1 MGKTK
6 GQQPKLGK
14 RLLAFLTH
22 YEDEFS
28 SSGDL
33 GEEFEERV
41 FERGRSRALL
51 WYWGQVL
58 HAVWCE
64 FRLSIWFGG
73 AMIKNFVKIT
83 LRNIKR
89 QKLYAFI
96 NIAGLAVGLIVCIL
110 MVLYI
115 RFELTFDDFHENA
128 DRIYRINAHDLGRD
142 LKFAGTQ
149 ALLASTLKKDFPE
162 VKYAARLVD
171 WRGYLRY
178 TGRYKNQ
185 EKDTMFSENRFFC
198 VDPDFKD
205 IFTYPL
211 VMGDAEAL
219 KEPFVLFITQKLAD
233 KYFRGENPIGKTLSF
248 NNRHDFIIKGILKDV
263 PENSY
268 LQFDLLTSMATL
280 KTLWGEEWL
289 NRWIS
294 HDFNTFVMLEKNADP
309 ALFEEKLG
317 KFIRPVDMERLDQ
330 RDVYFS
336 QPLKKIHFGAGL
348 RSEEGET
355 NDIRYIYILS
365 ATVLLI
371 LLIAC
376 FNYTTLATARATKRM
391 REIGLRKV
399 VGAGRVSLIRQF
411 LGESI
416 LFALLAFAIAVLSI
430 TLLLPW
436 FNHLMN
442 RNLAFSAASDL
453 PAFLFVS
460 LLVGVAA
467 GLYPAFY
474 LSSFQ
479 PTRLF
484 RGILAKDSGSSSIL
498 RKSLVVTQFVITIAL
513 ITCLL
518 IIKNQIHYLT
528 KNSMRDFDNVIVTVA
543 LNDEELRANYQA
555 LHQAFKQSPQVLD
568 STVSYSHPLNISWG
582 MGLNWDGI
590 EEGQFAR
597 IGPVDFNY
605 IDFYGLK
612 IKRGR
617 KMMED
622 MSTDRAEAVI
632 LNETAAKASPWED
645 PIGKRCQFDSQH
657 GVVIGIVEDFHFKSL
672 YNQVEPLAMRHLY
685 EEGHAGGAGYISLKI
700 SAYDI
705 PGTLKYLEDTW
716 EKFSSYFPFQ
726 YAFLDET
733 IDSVYRTEIRLS
745 HSLTS
750 FTAIAIFLACL
761 GLFGLTSFTAERRTK
776 EIGIRKVLGASPKGI
791 FLMLSK
797 DIVKWVVLAAVG
809 AFPLAYYAMQEW
821 LKRFAYRTDISAGI
835 FALATAFSLLI
846 ALLAMSYQ
854 SVKAATTD
862 PVDSLR
868 YE

>member
-6 GQQPKLGK
+6 HRPPKLGK
-14 RLLAFLTH
+14 KLLSFLTH

-28 SSGDL
+28 GSGDL

-41 FERGRSRALL
+41 NENGRPRALL

-58 HAVWCE
+58 YAIWSDLK
-64 FRLSIWFGG
+64 LSMLFGG
-73 AMIKNFVKIT
+73 VMIKNFVKIT

-96 NIAGLAVGLIVCIL
+96 NIAGLSVGLVVCIL

-178 TGRYKNQ
+178 N
-185 EKDTMFSENRFFC
+185 KDILLSEDTFFC
-198 VDPDFKD
+198 VDPDFMD

-219 KEPFVLFITQKLAD
+219 EEPFALFITQKLAD
-233 KYFRGENPIGKTLSF
+233 KYFPGENPIGKTLSLDNKHEF
-248 NNRHDFIIKGILKDV
+248 MIRGILMDV

-268 LQFDLLTSMATL
+268 LQFDLIASMATL
-280 KTLWGEEWL
+280 NTLWGERWL

-309 ALFEEKLG
+309 ARFEEKLG
-317 KFIRPVDMERLDQ
+317 KFIRPVDRDRMDE
-330 RDVYFS
+330 RDVYFT
-336 QPLKKIHFGAGL
+336 QPLKRIHFGAGL

-376 FNYTTLATARATKRM
+376 FNYTTLATAQATKRM

-399 VGAGRVSLIRQF
+399 VGAGRMSLIRQF
-411 LGESI
+411 LGESV
-416 LFALLAFAIAVLSI
+416 LFALIALAFAIISVR
-430 TLLLPW
+430 LLLPW
-436 FNHLMN
+436 FNRLMN
-442 RNLAFSAASDL
+442 RNLEFSVFSDL
-453 PAFLFVS
+453 PIFLAIS
-460 LLVGVAA
+460 LLVGIFA
-467 GLYPAFY
+467 GLYPALY

-479 PTRLF
+479 PTKLF
-484 RGILAKDSGSSSIL
+484 RGIVAKDSGSSSFL

-513 ITCLL
+513 IACLL
-518 IIKNQIHYLT
+518 IVKNQITYLT
-528 KNSMRDFDNVIVTVA
+528 KNSMRDFDNLVVTVT
-543 LNDEELRANYQA
+543 LNDDKLRADYEPL
-555 LHQAFKQSPQVLD
+555 LHAFKQSPQVLD
-568 STVSYSHPLNISWG
+568 STVSYSHPLHISWG
-582 MGLNWDGI
+582 MGLNWEGV
-590 EEGQFAR
+590 EEGQFTR
-597 IGPVDFNY
+597 VGPVDFNY

-617 KMMED
+617 KMTEE

-645 PIGKRCQFDSQH
+645 PIGKRCQFDGQH
-657 GVVIGIVEDFHFKSL
+657 GVVIGIIEDFHFKSL

-685 EEGHAGGAGYISLKI
+685 KEGHAGGAGIISLKI
-700 SAYDI
+700 SSYDI

-726 YAFLDET
+726 YDFLDET
-733 IDSVYRTEIRLS
+733 IANVYRTEIRLS
-745 HSLTS
+745 RSLTS
-750 FTAIAIFLACL
+750 FTFIAIFLACL
-761 GLFGLTSFTAERRTK
+761 GLFGLTSFTAERRKK
-776 EIGIRKVLGASPKGI
+776 EIGIRKVLGESPKGI

-797 DIVKWVVLAAVG
+797 DIVKWIVLATVV
-809 AFPLAYYAMQEW
+809 AFPLAYFAMHEW
-821 LKRFAYRTDISAGI
+821 LNRFAYRIDVGFGA
-835 FALATAFSLLI
+835 FLLATAFSLLI

-854 SVKAATTD
+854 SVKAATSD

>member
-6 GQQPKLGK
+6 GRQPKLG
-14 RLLAFLTH
+14 RWLLSLLTH
-22 YEDEFS
+22 YEDKFS
-28 SSGDL
+28 GSGDL
-33 GEEFEERV
+33 GEEFEERA
-41 FERGRSRALL
+41 FDRGRSRALL

-64 FRLSIWFGG
+64 FKLSLWFGG

-96 NIAGLAVGLIVCIL
+96 NIAGLAVGLVVCIL

-128 DRIYRINAHDLGRD
+128 DCVYRINAHDLGRD

-178 TGRYKNQ
+178 SDGD
-185 EKDTMFSENRFFC
+185 KDTLFSENTFFC

-211 VMGDAEAL
+211 VMGDVDAL
-219 KEPFVLFITQKLAD
+219 EEPFALFISQKLAD
-233 KYFRGENPIGKTLSF
+233 KYFRGENPISKTLSLD
-248 NNRHDFIIKGILKDV
+248 NRHEFIIRGILKDV

-268 LQFDLLTSMATL
+268 LQFDLLASMATL
-280 KTLWGEEWL
+280 NTLWGEEWL

-294 HDFNTFVMLEKNADP
+294 HDFNTFVMLKKNADP

-317 KFIRPVDMERLDQ
+317 KFIRPVDMDRLDQ
-330 RDVYFS
+330 RDVYFT
-336 QPLKKIHFGAGL
+336 QPLKQIHFGAGL

-399 VGAGRVSLIRQF
+399 VGAGRMSLIRQF
-411 LGESI
+411 LGESV
-416 LFALLAFAIAVLSI
+416 LFALLAFAIAILAVK
-430 TLLLPW
+430 LLLPW

-442 RNLAFSAASDL
+442 RSLAFSVVSDL
-453 PAFLFVS
+453 PVFFAVS
-460 LLVGVAA
+460 LMVGLAA

-484 RGILAKDSGSSSIL
+484 RGTPAKDSGSSSIL

-518 IIKNQIHYLT
+518 VIKNQIDYLT
-528 KNSMRDFDNVIVTVA
+528 KNSMRDFDNVVVTVA
-543 LNDEELRANYQA
+543 LNDDKLRNDYEPLLQT
-555 LHQAFKQSPQVLD
+555 FRQSPQVLD
-568 STVSYSHPLNISWG
+568 STVSYSHPLHISWG
-582 MGLNWDGI
+582 MGLNWEGV
-590 EEGQFAR
+590 EEGQFTR
-597 IGPVDFNY
+597 VGPVDFNY

-612 IKRGR
+612 MKRGR

-645 PIGKRCQFDSQH
+645 PIGKRCLFDGQQ

-672 YNQVEPLAMRHLY
+672 YNQVEPLALRHIY
-685 EEGHAGGAGYISLKI
+685 KDGHAGGAGIISLKI
-700 SAYDI
+700 SSYDI
-705 PGTLKYLEDTW
+705 PGTLNYLEDTW

-726 YAFLDET
+726 YSFLDET
-733 IDSVYRTEIRLS
+733 IDTIYRSEIRLS
-745 HSLTS
+745 SSLTS

-797 DIVKWVVLAAVG
+797 GIVKWVVLAAMV
-809 AFPLAYYAMQEW
+809 AFPLANFAMNEW
-821 LKRFAYRTDISAGI
+821 LKRFAYRIDINAGI
-835 FALATAFSLLI
+835 FSLATAFSLLI

-854 SVKAATTD
+854 SIKAATAD